1 MNALKFSV
9 LMIVFSLTSC
19 AVLDIEPNST
29 PLDRSAKW
37 VLLPIV
43 NHTDV
48 PQAGLRAEAVT
59 EVLLR
64 SRGLGNLRRYP
75 PTINQDSLFEPAER
89 KAVIEAMNWA
99 REQGVLYAVT
109 GAVDEWRY
117 KVGIDG
123 EPAVGLTLQ
132 IIDLSDEGRVV
143 WSAAGSKSGW
153 SREALSAVAQKL
165 IKEML
170 AGVPIK

>member
-1 MNALKFSV
+1 MKFLNLGV
-9 LMIVFSLTSC
+9 LLIVLSLASC
-19 AVLDIEPNST
+19 AVLDIDSNST
-29 PLDRSAKW
+29 PLDINAKW

-64 SRGLGNLRRYP
+64 KRGVSNLRRYP
-75 PTINQDSLFEPAER
+75 PTLNQDSLFEPAER
-89 KAVIEAMNWA
+89 KAVIDAMNWA
-99 REQGVLYAVT
+99 REQGVIYALT

-132 IIDLSDEGRVV
+132 IINLTDGDRVV

-165 IKEML
+165 IKDML
-170 AGVPIK
+170 SGAPIK